1 MQGPWLRRFLGR
13 CWSSSREAAT
23 HHILSS
29 PPISG
34 DWSSPSSRQANV
46 LQMAYVVTGGTGF
59 IGRHLLRELDR
70 RGQPIHALVRPQSAT
85 KLESFGLRHVRPLIG
100 DITRRGL
107 GVAAENLRKVRGAE
121 VFHLAAVYDLTADDE
136 ANELANV
143 GGTLHAVEFA
153 NRVQAARLHYMS
165 SIAVAGAYF
174 KGAFTE
180 DMFDQGQK
188 LDHPYYRT
196 KFEAERIVR
205 EQAQVP
211 FRIYRPGLVIGS
223 SETGE
228 ADRVD
233 GPYYAFKLIQRL
245 RDALPAWMPLVGYE
259 GGPLNL
265 VPVDFVARAIDH
277 IAAQPGL
284 DGQTFHVVDPR
295 PLSVGDTLNE
305 FCRAAHAPQFTLRLD
320 RRAFDVVPREISG
333 SLATWRVIQTLRRQ
347 LLSGLRVPEAATA
360 YLRNRATFACERA
373 RGALVGSGIE
383 CPPLRRYAWR
393 IWDFWERNLDEEAL
407 TDRNLRAAL
416 EGKVV
421 LVTGASSGIG
431 RAVAG
436 HMARHGAHVQLVSRT
451 AEKLQELKSEIEGAG
466 GRAST
471 YPTDLSDMEACER
484 MVARVL
490 DDQGR
495 VDILLNNAGRSIRRS
510 LLQSLDRFHDFERTM
525 QLNYFGAVKLMLAV
539 IPGMRERR
547 SGHIINI
554 SSIGVQAY
562 PPRFGAYVASKSAL
576 AGLGRSIQ
584 PELADDGVAITN
596 IHMPLVRTPMIAPT
610 GFYRNFPTIDTDQA
624 AEMVLQAVL
633 TRPPEVSTR
642 LGKLGEAVDTIA
654 PGLLSFVMTGA
665 YHAFPHSGVARDGRA
680 DGESDQMSVEAAA
693 MAYLMSGVHF

>member
-1 MQGPWLRRFLGR
+1 
-13 CWSSSREAAT
+13 
-23 HHILSS
+23 
-29 PPISG
+29 
-34 DWSSPSSRQANV
+34 
-46 LQMAYVVTGGTGF
+46 MAYVVTGGTGF

-85 KLESFGLRHVRPLIG
+85 KLESLGLRHVRPLIG
-100 DITRRGL
+100 DITRQGL
-107 GVAAENLRKVRGAE
+107 GVAAENLRKVHGAE

-180 DMFDQGQK
+180 DMFDGGQK

-211 FRIYRPGLVIGS
+211 FRIYRPAIVIGS
-223 SETGE
+223 SETGQ

-245 RDALPAWMPLVGYE
+245 RDALPAWMPLVGFE
-259 GGPLNL
+259 GGPFNL

-284 DGQTFHVVDPR
+284 DGHTFHVVDPH
-295 PLSVGDTLNE
+295 PLSVGDTVNE

-320 RRAFDVVPREISG
+320 RRAFNLVPRDISG
-333 SLATWRVIQTLRRQ
+333 SLASWRVVQTLRRQ
-347 LLSGLRVPEAATA
+347 LLSGVRIPEAAVA
-360 YLRNRATFACERA
+360 YLNNRATFGSERTQE
-373 RGALVGSGIE
+373 ALAGSGIE
-383 CPPLRRYAWR
+383 CPPLHRYAWR
-393 IWDFWERNLDEEAL
+393 IWDYWERHLDEEAL
-407 TDRNLRAAL
+407 TERNLRGVL
-416 EGKVV
+416 DGKVV

-431 RAVAG
+431 RAVAHQVG
-436 HMARHGAHVQLVSRT
+436 RHGAHVQLVSRT
-451 AEKLQELKSEIEGAG
+451 SEKLRELKTEIEAEG
-466 GRAST
+466 GSAWT

-490 DDQGR
+490 EDHGR
-495 VDILLNNAGRSIRRS
+495 VDILINNAGRSIRRS
-510 LLQSLDRFHDFERTM
+510 LVQSLDRFHDFERTM
-525 QLNYFGAVKLMLAV
+525 RLNYFGAVKLMLAV
-539 IPGMRERR
+539 IPGMRERQ
-547 SGHIINI
+547 SGHVINI

-576 AGLGRSIQ
+576 AALGRCIQ

-610 GFYRNFPTIDTDQA
+610 GIYKNFPTIDTDQA
-624 AEMVLQAVL
+624 AEMVLQAIL
-633 TRPPEVSTR
+633 SRPPEVSTR
-642 LGKLGEAVDTIA
+642 LGKLGEAVDTLS
-654 PGLLSFVMTGA
+654 PGLLSLVMTGA
-665 YHAFPHSGVARDGRA
+665 YHAFPDTVPK
-680 DGESDQMSVEAAA
+680 DGERPADEEISVEAAA
-693 MAYLMSGVHF
+693 MAYLMRGIHF